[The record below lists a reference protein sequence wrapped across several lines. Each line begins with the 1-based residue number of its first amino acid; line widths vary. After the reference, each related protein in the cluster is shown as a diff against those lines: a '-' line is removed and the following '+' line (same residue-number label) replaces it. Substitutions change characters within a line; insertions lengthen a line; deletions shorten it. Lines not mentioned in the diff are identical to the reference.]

1 MDLCDQRRDLK
12 KERKSNPEAVLEQ
25 KGVNA
30 TLGRG
35 GKQLRTVSRTNT
47 RTIKVNDVANS
58 QETSLPT
65 TKDPRQVRSAQDFN
79 SQRQK

>member
-12 KERKSNPEAVLEQ
+12 KERKSDPEAVLEQ

-35 GKQLRTVSRTNT
+35 GKQLRRNASRTDT
-47 RTIKVNDVANS
+47 G
-58 QETSLPT
+58 P
-65 TKDPRQVRSAQDFN
+65 
-79 SQRQK
+79 